1 MLSKEGP
8 AEEAVGHP
16 YWEPAAAEVTE
27 KMRFRGCPGSATS
40 WPICSTLPPRVGNP
54 DSLNLLFSWDLPLA
68 GTSTPTIL
76 LASDA
81 ASVQGDGIERQLG
94 V

>member
-16 YWEPAAAEVTE
+16 YWEPAAASEAT
-27 KMRFRGCPGSATS
+27 GCPGSATF
-40 WPICSTLPPRVGNP
+40 WPICYILPPRVGNP
-54 DSLNLLFSWDLPLA
+54 ESLNLLFSWDLHLA

-81 ASVQGDGIERQLG
+81 ASVQGDGIERQLE